1 MRIKV
6 LTTNGRPSSSR
17 REALLQ
23 ALFDAEIRTLRVITT
38 NDQFVIICQDE
49 SNAEAV
55 FTPETTTM
63 LKNKGFEPQMPP
75 ELKAKLTLVLKQLDR
90 ELVKENPEEI
100 KEEIERNLPEAKIG
114 DIFIMKNR
122 YLMKIQFS
130 DHKTAA
136 KVQEEGLYLFNIF
149 ISPKQIEPERFTNIV
164 QCMHCYKYGHYK
176 TNCPDKEKRLKLC
189 SECGSNTHNYRD
201 CKSDVKRC
209 LNCGEGH
216 RTLAN
221 SCPLRKEAIKKT
233 REEKTKKE
241 EEKKEIPIKR
251 VAEQTAKQTIEATQN
266 AWFKPLMKE
275 IKEDKEKERKEPQ
288 VILQLPDDLSVGI
301 MTALIHAHLQNIM
314 EPGLGFR
321 HHAKKVLKKN
331 NLPDLD
337 LGNGDSWGIFK
348 VLPPKTINT
357 TTETTLTQS
366 TISPHPPQPDL
377 GPQDEPETELFTTP
391 QRKPTSTPTPT
402 PAPTPTQSP
411 VRPRTTKTNTPKQS
425 PQQPRPQTTQS
436 VKPKTTHIH
445 RKHTDD
451 LTDSEVDDQSLRHR
465 DGYDLNPKT
474 YGIRLFATE
483 PSRYKHLNRLQL
495 AHEITR
501 GTIKWIY
508 TDNSY
513 QTRIHEQKITQHL
526 HEGNMFIQPN
536 MIEKV
541 KQQNLEHIQNG
552 WYNISK

>member
-1 MRIKV
+1 
-6 LTTNGRPSSSR
+6 
-17 REALLQ
+17 
-23 ALFDAEIRTLRVITT
+23 
-38 NDQFVIICQDE
+38 
-49 SNAEAV
+49 
-55 FTPETTTM
+55 
-63 LKNKGFEPQMPP
+63 
-75 ELKAKLTLVLKQLDR
+75 
-90 ELVKENPEEI
+90 
-100 KEEIERNLPEAKIG
+100 
-114 DIFIMKNR
+114 
-122 YLMKIQFS
+122 
-130 DHKTAA
+130 
-136 KVQEEGLYLFNIF
+136 
-149 ISPKQIEPERFTNIV
+149 
-164 QCMHCYKYGHYK
+164 
-176 TNCPDKEKRLKLC
+176 
-189 SECGSNTHNYRD
+189 
-201 CKSDVKRC
+201 
-209 LNCGEGH
+209 
-216 RTLAN
+216 
-221 SCPLRKEAIKKT
+221 
-233 REEKTKKE
+233 
-241 EEKKEIPIKR
+241 
-251 VAEQTAKQTIEATQN
+251 
-266 AWFKPLMKE
+266 MKE
-275 IKEDKEKERKEPQ
+275 IKEDKKERKEPQ

-337 LGNGDSWGIFK
+337 L
-348 VLPPKTINT
+348 
-357 TTETTLTQS
+357 
-366 TISPHPPQPDL
+366 DL

-552 WYNISK
+552 WYNISKRHDPDIILINSHSLKHPQTLKIFNYTTYTSNKTNEGSDGVAIAVKQHIKHKILDTFTSELMAIEIDTPHGPIIIATTYIPPRRPYIDQPDIYQLLRHRKPTYIMGDFNAHHRLFGYTDTNAVGRGLASLISDGRLTHLGPHAPTFIRDNNSSTQPNTQANLNHHHSSNHPRHTHTLHKPHHGTYTSPRDPQTCKLGRVQTSTRTHTHS